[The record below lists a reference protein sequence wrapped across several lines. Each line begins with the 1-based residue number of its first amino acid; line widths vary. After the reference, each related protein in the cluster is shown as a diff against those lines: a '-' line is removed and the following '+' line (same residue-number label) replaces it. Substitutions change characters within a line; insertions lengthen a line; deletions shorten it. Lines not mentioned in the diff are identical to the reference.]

1 MDFFS
6 DSLDRLKHEL
16 RVSKDGEVAS
26 ALGMTK
32 TAFSE
37 RKKRGSFPEKELR
50 ALAAERPEIDVRY
63 VLTGERESRQAESQ
77 DQFINRMQA
86 INATARLVDAL
97 PLPEREREGVKLC
110 LMGDPEKDAHTL
122 AEALQLAW
130 RAQQSAQSVLTSSQ
144 GQIQYSRGAVV
155 PLPTNEHASLTQQE
169 VLAIVLDALHAAG
182 RTLPAAKIFAVVDAI
197 MAWQRAGIGVTES
210 AVQEQLQRVK

>member
-1 MDFFS
+1 MDLFS

-16 RVSKDGEVAS
+16 RVSKDGEVAA
-26 ALGMTK
+26 ALGMSK

-50 ALAAERPEIDVRY
+50 ALAAERPEIDVVY
-63 VLTGERESRQAESQ
+63 VLTGERDLRQVESQ
-77 DQFINRMQA
+77 DQFAARMQA
-86 INATARLVDAL
+86 ITATARLVDAL

-110 LMGDPEKDAHTL
+110 LMGDPVADAKVL
-122 AEALQLAW
+122 ADALQLSW
-130 RAQQSAQSVLTSSQ
+130 RAQSAQSAMTSSQ

-155 PLPTNEHASLTQQE
+155 PLPTSEHAGLTQPE
-169 VLAIVLDALHAAG
+169 VLAIVLDALHSAG

-197 MAWQRAGIGVTES
+197 MAWQRAGIGVTDS
-210 AVQEQLQRVK
+210 SVQDQLRRVK